1 MARSF
6 AGAAS
11 GFPHTTATQ
20 HSDTGTDHGSK
31 QVNPQVFEVRD
42 ITAGPS
48 DRAGFID
55 APQIGPANIASSPIT
70 APTAIPAVMP
80 FSAAPVETPRITNI
94 KIAVRISSRTNDWV
108 ADPEGTVVPSI
119 LFCGKRKCNAPLA
132 ARAPVH

>member
-42 ITAGPS
+42 IRAGPS

-70 APTAIPAVMP
+70 APTTIPAVMP
-80 FSAAPVETPRITNI
+80 FSAAPVDTLRITNI
-94 KIAVRISSRTNDWV
+94 KVAVRISSRTNDWI
-108 ADPEGTVVPSI
+108 ADPAGTVVPNIS
-119 LFCGKRKCNAPLA
+119 FCGKRRRNISLAANAP
-132 ARAPVH
+132 PH